1 MKKEIQL
8 QELLTRY
15 RKGTASPDER
25 ALAEN
30 WYNAHAQEH
39 ENVISAEEL
48 ALAKAKIWMG
58 VDSSIS
64 RYKPIKLWRRIAAAA
79 AIILVV
85 GIGYIYYDK
94 DKLVQDL
101 DQAAFENKIL
111 PGTSTA
117 TLTLASGKEIN
128 LSDAGSGAIADQG
141 NVKIIKNAKGELLY
155 EFSGSGASVTGFN
168 TVTTPKGGQYMVAL
182 ADGSKVW
189 LNAASSLKFP
199 VNFTAVAQRKVEL
212 SGEGYFEIAKDASR
226 PFLVVSAGQV
236 VEVLGTHFNV
246 NSYGDGGNVKTT
258 LLEGSVRLKL
268 GKSAKVLVPG
278 QQAIA
283 RENEALRVLDVD
295 ASDVVAWKNGYFMF
309 NNESL
314 ENIMLS
320 IARWYDVDI
329 QFKDEAIKDDP
340 FWGKVGRFSKV
351 ADVLRVLERTGEVH
365 FRIEGRKI
373 IVSK

>member
-15 RKGTASPDER
+15 REGTASADER

-30 WYNAHAQEH
+30 WYNAHARAH
-39 ENVISAEEL
+39 ENVITAEEL
-48 ALAKAKIWMG
+48 AAAKAKIWMG

-64 RYKPIKLWRRIAAAA
+64 GRRPVRLWRRIAAAA

-85 GIGYIYYDK
+85 GLGYYYFSA

-101 DQAAFENKIL
+101 DQAAFENNIS
-111 PGTSTA
+111 PGTNKA
-117 TLTLASGKEIN
+117 TLTLADGKEIN
-128 LSDAGSGAIADQG
+128 LADAGSGAVADQG
-141 NVKIIKNAKGELLY
+141 SVKIIKNAKGELFY
-155 EFSGSGASVTGFN
+155 EFSGLGSSVSGFN

-199 VNFTAVAQRKVEL
+199 VNFTALAQRKVEL
-212 SGEGYFEIAKDASR
+212 SGEGYFEVAKDASR
-226 PFLVVSAGQV
+226 PFLVVSSGQV

-246 NSYGDGGNVKTT
+246 NSYGDGGKVKTT

-268 GKSAKVLVPG
+268 AKTASILVPG

-283 RENEALRVLDVD
+283 GENEALRVLDVD
-295 ASDVVAWKNGYFMF
+295 VSDVVAWKNNYFMF

-314 ENIMLS
+314 ENIMHS

-329 QFKDEAIKDDP
+329 QFIDEAIKDDA

-351 ADVLRVLERTGEVH
+351 ADVLKVLERTGAVH